1 MATADTAVVRGAPS
15 SYTFLGASETPKLVE
30 HHIAALTIEYSN
42 VSH

>member
-1 MATADTAVVRGAPS
+1 MATDVSALLRGYPS